1 MLRSLRTRLALS
13 HTIPVLFFVALL
25 GTLLLYQ
32 LERNYF
38 LDNLAAELAAQGA
51 IIASFTRE
59 QPQIWRNPEL
69 AQFALEQLQT
79 RITAQLMLLDANGR
93 VIAASWFDA
102 DPVVGLPV
110 DSPVVNAALRG
121 QSTWSI
127 NYNVVLRGQ
136 VLDVAVPVTLAPNRI
151 IGVIRLSHNLQEIQR
166 RLAPLRTLVWLTVG
180 LGAALSLA
188 IGLALAQSVAAPLRR
203 LAEVVG
209 RFQPTVPLERVD
221 ESGPTEIRTLAAAYN
236 QMGGRLVE
244 LESSRRSL
252 LTGIVHE
259 LGRPL
264 GAIKAAAQ
272 TISKS
277 SAPDLAPDSALDLA
291 KELATGIDDQVD
303 QLRLQ
308 VEDLALLSE
317 LEYQGIR
324 MTFAPVDMGE
334 LVEHQC
340 RQAAVHAN
348 DRSITLTWR
357 VSPTLPLI
365 TGDSKRIAQ
374 ILDNLI
380 HNAIKYTPA
389 GGAVDVQAF
398 VKPEENPT
406 HLLVTVSDNGPGI
419 ALAEQERIFQ
429 LFYRSPAQQRRHQG
443 MGIGLALS
451 RQLAEKHG
459 GAITVASEEGKGS
472 TFTLSLPLQPVVT
485 APTEG

>member
-13 HTIPVLFFVALL
+13 HTIPVLFFMALL

-79 RITAQLMLLDANGR
+79 RITAQIMLLDTNGR

-102 DPVVGLPV
+102 DPTVGRSV
-110 DSPVVNAALRG
+110 DSPVVTAALRG

-127 NYNVVLRGQ
+127 NYNVLLRGQ

-151 IGVIRLSHNLQEIQR
+151 IGVVRLSHNLQEIQR

-180 LGAALSLA
+180 LGAVLSLA

-209 RFQPTVPLERVD
+209 RFQPTVPLERVE

-272 TISKS
+272 TIIKS
-277 SAPDLAPDSALDLA
+277 SAPDLAPDLA
-291 KELATGIDDQVD
+291 KELAAGIDDQVD

-308 VEDLALLSE
+308 VEDLELLSE

-324 MTFAPVDMGE
+324 MIFAPVDMGE
-334 LVEHQC
+334 LVDHQC
-340 RQAAVHAN
+340 RQAAVNAT

-365 TGDSKRIAQ
+365 TGDAKRIAQ

-389 GGAVDVQAF
+389 GGAVEVLAF
-398 VKPEENPT
+398 AKPEENPT

-419 ALAEQERIFQ
+419 AIAEQERIFQ

-459 GAITVASEEGKGS
+459 GAITVASEESKGS
-472 TFTLSLPLQPVVT
+472 TFTLLLPLQPIVT
-485 APTEG
+485 APSGG